1 MHPFSSPLPS
11 PTNQVAKT
19 LYTFVYEN
27 WVFTVT
33 GSSSL
38 AGVVLHDSIVG
49 VGVCVG
55 VALFDGDDEFI
66 CRIFIFED

>member
-1 MHPFSSPLPS
+1 M
-11 PTNQVAKT
+11 
-19 LYTFVYEN
+19 
-27 WVFTVT
+27 T